1 MRKMC
6 KGKGALLVILLLG
19 VFLPA
24 FLVSCNGGG
33 GGGESTPAPV
43 AGFSALPTTGPATLA
58 VAFTDSSTGRITD
71 WSWDFGDGGTS
82 TDQNPSHNY
91 ATNGTYTVALTV
103 TGPGGD
109 NTATQVGYIN
119 VTPLAQFSGTPTSGD
134 APLTVT
140 FTNASTGTDGSTT
153 YAWDFGDGGTSALQ
167 NPTHVYTDP
176 LGGNYTVTLTATGP
190 GGSNTNTKPAYIN
203 TAAAPAPVAGFSG
216 TPPLTGE
223 APLTVTFTDSS
234 TGVISDWS
242 WDFGDGGTSTAQN
255 PTHNY
260 TTSGTY
266 TVALTVT
273 GPGGSDTATQ
283 VGYVNVTPL
292 AQFSGTPTSGDVPLT
307 VTFTDLSTGG
317 ATSWSWD
324 FGDGGTSALQNPT
337 HDYTDV
343 LGGNYTVSLT
353 ATGPGGS
360 NTNTKP
366 AYINTAAVPAPVAGF
381 SGTPLT
387 GEAPLTVTFTDES
400 TGVIS
405 GWSWDF
411 GDGGTSPDQNPAPY
425 TYTAVGTYTVALT
438 VTGPGGDNT
447 ASITDYIDVVCPP
460 APLAD
465 FLVTETS
472 GPVPL
477 TTSFEDASTGYITEW
492 LYDFGDG
499 SPTSTDP
506 NPANHVYTENGI
518 YSPSLTVT
526 GPCASDTNE
535 HTGQIEVTPNAEF
548 LIDTDTGPAPLTV
561 TFIDNTTGINLAT
574 WEWDFGDGGTFSG
587 QDPPPYDY
595 VTPGTYTPSLT
606 VTDVDGL
613 VSTVTHMDQIEV
625 TAP

>member
-82 TDQNPSHNY
+82 TDQNPSHDY
-91 ATNGTYTVALTV
+91 TTNGTYTVALTV

-167 NPTHVYTDP
+167 NP
-176 LGGNYTVTLTATGP
+176 
-190 GGSNTNTKPAYIN
+190 
-203 TAAAPAPVAGFSG
+203 
-216 TPPLTGE
+216 PP
-223 APLTVTFTDSS
+223 
-234 TGVISDWS
+234 
-242 WDFGDGGTSTAQN
+242 
-255 PTHNY
+255 Y
-260 TTSGTY
+260 TY
-266 TVALTVT
+266 T
-273 GPGGSDTATQ
+273 
-283 VGYVNVTPL
+283 
-292 AQFSGTPTSGDVPLT
+292 
-307 VTFTDLSTGG
+307 G
-317 ATSWSWD
+317 A
-324 FGDGGTSALQNPT
+324 
-337 HDYTDV
+337 
-343 LGGNYTVSLT
+343 GNFTVSLT
-353 ATGPGGS
+353 ATGPGGP

-366 AYINTAAVPAPVAGF
+366 NYISTSLPPPPVAGF

-411 GDGGTSPDQNPAPY
+411 GDGGTSPDQNPDPY
-425 TYTAVGTYTVALT
+425 TYTAVGTYTVSLT

-477 TTSFEDASTGYITEW
+477 TTSFVDASTGYVTEW

-499 SPTSTDP
+499 TTSTEQS
-506 NPANHVYTENGI
+506 PANHVYSENGI

-574 WEWDFGDGGTFSG
+574 WEWDFGDGGTSPD
-587 QDPPPYDY
+587 QNPLPY
-595 VTPGTYTPSLT
+595 TYTDNGVYSPSLT

-613 VSTVTHMDQIEV
+613 SSTVTHPGQIV
-625 TAP
+625 VGTP